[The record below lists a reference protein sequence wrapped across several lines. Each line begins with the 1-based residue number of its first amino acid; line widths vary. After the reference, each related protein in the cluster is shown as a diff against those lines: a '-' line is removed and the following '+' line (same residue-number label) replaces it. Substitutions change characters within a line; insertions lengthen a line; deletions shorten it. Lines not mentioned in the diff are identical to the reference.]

1 MMGVWIKY
9 FRPNQMEVQNK
20 GDYLQFFL
28 KKKDI

>member
-20 GDYLQFFL
+20 GDYLQTL